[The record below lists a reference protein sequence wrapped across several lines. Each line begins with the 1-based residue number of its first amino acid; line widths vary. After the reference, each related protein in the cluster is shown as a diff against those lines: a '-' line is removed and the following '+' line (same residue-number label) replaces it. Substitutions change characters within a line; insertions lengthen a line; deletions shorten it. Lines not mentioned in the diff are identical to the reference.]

1 MKRRMKKIMTVAVT
15 AAMAISMLAGC
26 GSSDEKSEGSNAG
39 SKEVNVI
46 CWTEYLPQEVLDSFE
61 EKTGITVNMT
71 TYTSPDDMLAKVQT
85 SKEGTYDVIIGP
97 ENYMP
102 IFSKLSLLEELDRE
116 KLPNFGN
123 IAEQYLGREN
133 DPENTYSVPYMFA
146 SAVIAVNTDVITDEI
161 TSYADLL
168 KPDYKDKIVVIEDS
182 RAMYAMAAM
191 AQGCDD
197 VNDTSDETLA
207 SVESYWK
214 ELFPNIHA
222 FDGDSPKTLMING
235 ECPIGLIY
243 GAEAL
248 LAQQEVPSIK
258 CFYPE
263 EGVYLGSDSMMI
275 TGAAKNKDNA
285 YELINYI
292 LDGEISASIS
302 EIFPY
307 VNPNKAALEYLSE
320 DYTKNEL
327 TNPPEDVVGRSCTL
341 MDIGDEASKIVDLW
355 TRLKG

>member
-1 MKRRMKKIMTVAVT
+1 M
-15 AAMAISMLAGC
+15 
-26 GSSDEKSEGSNAG
+26 
-39 SKEVNVI
+39 
-46 CWTEYLPQEVLDSFE
+46 
-61 EKTGITVNMT
+61 
-71 TYTSPDDMLAKVQT
+71 
-85 SKEGTYDVIIGP
+85 
-97 ENYMP
+97 
-102 IFSKLSLLEELDRE
+102 
-116 KLPNFGN
+116 
-123 IAEQYLGREN
+123 
-133 DPENTYSVPYMFA
+133 
-146 SAVIAVNTDVITDEI
+146 
-161 TSYADLL
+161 
-168 KPDYKDKIVVIEDS
+168 
-182 RAMYAMAAM
+182 
-191 AQGCDD
+191 
-197 VNDTSDETLA
+197 NDTSDETLA

>member
-1 MKRRMKKIMTVAVT
+1 MKRKMKKTMAAFVT
-15 AAMAISMLAGC
+15 MAMAVSMLVGC
-26 GSSDEKSEGSNAG
+26 GSGSSDSGTG
-39 SKEVNVI
+39 SKTVNVI

-85 SKEGTYDVIIGP
+85 SNEGTYDVIIGP
-97 ENYMP
+97 ENYTA
-102 IFSKLSLLEELDRE
+102 IFSNMNLLEELDRD

-133 DPENTYSVPYMFA
+133 DPNNTYSVPYMFA

-168 KPDYKDKIVVIEDS
+168 NSDYADRIVVIEDS

-191 AQGCDD
+191 AQGCAD
-197 VNDTSDETLA
+197 VNDTRDETLA
-207 SVESYWK
+207 AVEDYWS

-258 CFYPE
+258 SFSPE
-263 EGVYLGSDSMMI
+263 EGVYLGSDTMMI
-275 TGAAKNKDNA
+275 TAAAKNKDNA

-292 LDGEISASIS
+292 LDGEVSASIS

-307 VNPNKAALEYLSE
+307 INPNKAALEYLGT
-320 DYTKNEL
+320 DYTENVL
-327 TNPPEDVVGRSCTL
+327 TNPPADVVDRSCTL
-341 MDIGDEASKIVDLW
+341 KDIGDESSKIVDLW
-355 TRLKG
+355 TKLKG